1 VQQEADLAM
10 RRLLIVDDDEAM
22 RRLFRLNLSDN
33 YEIVD
38 TADPERALALA
49 MEHKP
54 DAILMDLRMPKHSGL
69 GLCRALSAINKAEPV
84 PIFIV
89 SGETASEI
97 KQSCKEMGTAGYFEK
112 PVDFDALRV
121 SLAKVKR
128 QTQVPRAE
136 VRVQI
141 RVELKLSGTDSNG
154 KQFKESTFTENVSV
168 NSFFCACVATLEADS
183 VVEVFIARGN
193 DQNVGKARVVRSEE
207 RPGASSLYGFRFIE
221 KKGEWIL
228 H

>member
-1 VQQEADLAM
+1 M

-38 TADPERALALA
+38 TADPEQALALA

-69 GLCRALSAINKAEPV
+69 GLCRALGAINKAQPV

-89 SGETASEI
+89 SGETASEV
-97 KQSCKEMGTAGYFEK
+97 KQSCAEMGTAGYFEK

-128 QTQVPRAE
+128 QTQVPRTE

-141 RVELKLSGTDSNG
+141 RVELKLSGADIHG
-154 KQFKESTFTENVSV
+154 KEFKESTFTENVSV
-168 NSFFCACVATLEADS
+168 SAFLCGCTATLEKDS
-183 VVEVFIARGN
+183 IVEVFIVQGN
-193 DQNVGKARVVRSEE
+193 DKYVGKARVVRSEE
-207 RPGASSLYGFRFIE
+207 RQGSCSFYGFRFIE

-228 H
+228 Q

>member
-1 VQQEADLAM
+1 M

-22 RRLFRLNLSDN
+22 RRLFRLNLADD

-38 TADPERALALA
+38 TGDPALALGLA

-69 GLCRALSAINKAEPV
+69 GLCRALGAINKAQAV

-89 SGETASEI
+89 SGETAAEI
-97 KQSCKEMGTAGYFEK
+97 KQSCQDMGTAGYFEK
-112 PVDFDALRV
+112 PVDFDALRT

-128 QTQVPRAE
+128 QAQVPRTE

-141 RVELKLSGTDSNG
+141 RVELKISGTDIHG
-154 KQFKESTFTENVSV
+154 KEFTENTFTENVSV
-168 NSFFCACVATLEADS
+168 SAFLCACSATLAKDS
-183 VVEVFIARGN
+183 SVEVCIVKGSDPSAGT
-193 DQNVGKARVVRSEE
+193 ACVVRSEQ
-207 RPGASSLYGFRFIE
+207 RAGTSALYAFRFVE
-221 KKGEWIL
+221 KRGEWIL
-228 H
+228 K

>member
-1 VQQEADLAM
+1 M

-38 TADPERALALA
+38 TDDPEQALALA

-69 GLCRALSAINKAEPV
+69 GLCRALGAINKAQPV

-89 SGETASEI
+89 SGETASEV
-97 KQSCKEMGTAGYFEK
+97 KQSCKEMGTAGFFEK

-121 SLAKVKR
+121 SLSKVKR

-141 RVELKLSGTDSNG
+141 RVELNLAGTDSKG
-154 KQFKESTFTENVSV
+154 KEFKESTFTENVSV
-168 NSFFCACVATLEADS
+168 CSFLCALDATLENDS
-183 VVEVFIARGN
+183 IVEVFIARGSG
-193 DQNVGKARVVRSEE
+193 QCVGKARVMRSEE
-207 RPGASSLYGFRFIE
+207 RQGASSLYAFRFTE
-221 KKGEWIL
+221 KTGEWIL
-228 H
+228 Q

>member
-1 VQQEADLAM
+1 M

-38 TADPERALALA
+38 TADPEQALALA

-54 DAILMDLRMPKHSGL
+54 DAI
-69 GLCRALSAINKAEPV
+69 
-84 PIFIV
+84 FIV
-89 SGETASEI
+89 SGETAAEV
-97 KQSCKEMGTAGYFEK
+97 KQSCAEMGTAGYFEK

-141 RVELKLSGTDSNG
+141 RVELRLSGVDIHG
-154 KQFKESTFTENVSV
+154 KEFKESTFTENVSV
-168 NSFFCACVATLEADS
+168 SSFLCACTATLEKDS
-183 VVEVFIARGN
+183 IVEVFIVQGN
-193 DQNVGKARVVRSEE
+193 DKYVGKARVVRSEE
-207 RPGASSLYGFRFIE
+207 RQGSCSFYGFRFIE

-228 H
+228 Q

>member
-1 VQQEADLAM
+1 M

-22 RRLFRLNLSDN
+22 RRLFRLNLSDD

-38 TADPERALALA
+38 TDDPAQALALA

-69 GLCRALSAINKAEPV
+69 GLCRALGAINKAQPV

-89 SGETASEI
+89 SGETATEI
-97 KQSCKEMGTAGYFEK
+97 KQSCHDMGTAGYFEK
-112 PVDFDALRV
+112 PVDFDALRG

-128 QTQVPRAE
+128 QAQVPRTE

-141 RVELKLSGTDSNG
+141 RVELKLCGTDIRG
-154 KQFKESTFTENVSV
+154 KEFTENTFTENVSV
-168 NSFFCACVATLEADS
+168 SAFLCACSATLVKDS
-183 VVEVFIARGN
+183 LVEVYVVKVS
-193 DQNVGKARVVRSEE
+193 DKPVGKARVVRSEE
-207 RPGASSLYGFRFIE
+207 RAGNTSLYGFRFIE
-221 KKGEWIL
+221 KTGEWIL
-228 H
+228 K

>member
-1 VQQEADLAM
+1 M

-38 TADPERALALA
+38 TDDPEQALALA

-69 GLCRALSAINKAEPV
+69 GLCRALGAINKAQPV

-89 SGETASEI
+89 SGETASEV
-97 KQSCKEMGTAGYFEK
+97 KQSCKEMGPAGFFEK

-121 SLAKVKR
+121 SLSKVKR

-141 RVELKLSGTDSNG
+141 RVELNLAGTDSKG
-154 KQFKESTFTENVSV
+154 KEFKESTFTENVSV
-168 NSFFCACVATLEADS
+168 CSFLCALDATLENDS
-183 VVEVFIARGN
+183 IVEVFIARGN
-193 DQNVGKARVVRSEE
+193 GQCVGKARVMRSEE
-207 RPGASSLYGFRFIE
+207 RQGASSLYAFRFTE
-221 KKGEWIL
+221 KTGEWIL
-228 H
+228 Q

>member
-1 VQQEADLAM
+1 
-10 RRLLIVDDDEAM
+10 
-22 RRLFRLNLSDN
+22 
-33 YEIVD
+33 
-38 TADPERALALA
+38 
-49 MEHKP
+49 
-54 DAILMDLRMPKHSGL
+54 
-69 GLCRALSAINKAEPV
+69 
-84 PIFIV
+84 
-89 SGETASEI
+89 
-97 KQSCKEMGTAGYFEK
+97 
-112 PVDFDALRV
+112 
-121 SLAKVKR
+121 
-128 QTQVPRAE
+128 
-136 VRVQI
+136 VQI

>member
-1 VQQEADLAM
+1 M

-38 TADPERALALA
+38 TADPEQALALA

-69 GLCRALSAINKAEPV
+69 GLCRALGAINKAEPV

-89 SGETASEI
+89 SGETASEV
-97 KQSCKEMGTAGYFEK
+97 KQSCKEMGTAGFFEK
-112 PVDFDALRV
+112 PVDFDALRI
-121 SLAKVKR
+121 SLGKVKR

-141 RVELKLSGTDSNG
+141 RVELNLSGTDSNG
-154 KQFKESTFTENVSV
+154 KEFKESTFTENVSV
-168 NSFFCACVATLEADS
+168 SSFLCALSATLAQDS
-183 VVEVFIARGN
+183 IVEVFLARGH
-193 DQNVGKARVVRSEE
+193 DQCVGKARVMRTEA
-207 RPGASSLYGFRFIE
+207 RQGASSLYAFRFTE

-228 H
+228 Q

>member
-1 VQQEADLAM
+1 M

-38 TADPERALALA
+38 TADPEQALALA

-69 GLCRALSAINKAEPV
+69 GLCRALGAINKAQPV

-89 SGETASEI
+89 SGETATEV
-97 KQSCKEMGTAGYFEK
+97 KQSCAEMGTAGYFEK

-128 QTQVPRAE
+128 QTQVPRTE

-141 RVELKLSGTDSNG
+141 RVELKLSGADIHG
-154 KQFKESTFTENVSV
+154 KEFKESAFTENASVS
-168 NSFFCACVATLEADS
+168 SFLCACAATLEKDS
-183 VVEVFIARGN
+183 IVEVFIVQGN
-193 DQNVGKARVVRSEE
+193 DKYVGKARVVRSEE
-207 RPGASSLYGFRFIE
+207 RQGSCSLYGFRFIE

-228 H
+228 Q

>member
-1 VQQEADLAM
+1 M

-38 TADPERALALA
+38 TDDPEQALALA

-69 GLCRALSAINKAEPV
+69 GLCRALGAINKAQPV

-89 SGETASEI
+89 SGETASEV
-97 KQSCKEMGTAGYFEK
+97 QSCKEMGTAGFFEK

-121 SLAKVKR
+121 SLSKVKR

-141 RVELKLSGTDSNG
+141 RVELNLAGTDSKG
-154 KQFKESTFTENVSV
+154 KEFKESTFTENVSV
-168 NSFFCACVATLEADS
+168 CSFLCALDATLENDS
-183 VVEVFIARGN
+183 IVEVFIARGN
-193 DQNVGKARVVRSEE
+193 GQCVGKARVMRSEE
-207 RPGASSLYGFRFIE
+207 RQGASSLYAFRFTE
-221 KKGEWIL
+221 KTGEWIL
-228 H
+228 Q

>member
-1 VQQEADLAM
+1 M

-22 RRLFRLNLSDN
+22 RRLFRLNLSDD

-38 TADPERALALA
+38 TDDPAQALALA

-69 GLCRALSAINKAEPV
+69 GLCRALGAINKTQPV

-89 SGETASEI
+89 SGETANEI

-112 PVDFDALRV
+112 PVNFEALRG

-128 QTQVPRAE
+128 QTQVPRTE

-141 RVELKLSGTDSNG
+141 RVAVKLSGTDIHG
-154 KQFKESTFTENVSV
+154 KEFTENTFTENVSISAFLCSCTA
-168 NSFFCACVATLEADS
+168 NLAKDS
-183 VVEVFIARGN
+183 SVEVYIVKGA
-193 DQNVGKARVVRSEE
+193 DESVGTARVVRSEQ
-207 RPGASSLYGFRFIE
+207 RAGASPLYAFRFVE
-221 KKGEWIL
+221 KRGEWIL
-228 H
+228 K

>member
-1 VQQEADLAM
+1 M

-22 RRLFRLNLSDN
+22 RRLFRLNLSDD

-38 TADPERALALA
+38 TDDPARALALA

-69 GLCRALSAINKAEPV
+69 GLCRALGAINKAQPV

-89 SGETASEI
+89 SGE
-97 KQSCKEMGTAGYFEK
+97 K
-112 PVDFDALRV
+112 PVDFDALRG

-128 QTQVPRAE
+128 QTQVPRTE

-141 RVELKLSGTDSNG
+141 RVELKLSGTDIRG
-154 KQFKESTFTENVSV
+154 KEFTENTFTENVSV
-168 NSFFCACVATLEADS
+168 SGFLCACTATLVKDS
-183 VVEVFIARGN
+183 LVEVYVVKGS
-193 DQNVGKARVVRSEE
+193 DKPVGKARVVRSEE
-207 RPGASSLYGFRFIE
+207 RAGNISLYGFRFIE
-221 KKGEWIL
+221 KTGEWIL
-228 H
+228 K

>member
-1 VQQEADLAM
+1 M

-38 TADPERALALA
+38 TDDPEQALALA

-69 GLCRALSAINKAEPV
+69 GLCRALGAINKAQPV

-89 SGETASEI
+89 SGETASEV
-97 KQSCKEMGTAGYFEK
+97 KQSCKEMGTAGFFEK

-121 SLAKVKR
+121 SLDKVKR
-128 QTQVPRAE
+128 QMQVPRAE

-141 RVELKLSGTDSNG
+141 RVELNLSGTDSKG
-154 KQFKESTFTENVSV
+154 REFKESTFTENVSV
-168 NSFFCACVATLEADS
+168 SSFLCALDATLANDS
-183 VVEVFIARGN
+183 IVEVFIARANG
-193 DQNVGKARVVRSEE
+193 QGVGKARVMRSEE
-207 RPGASSLYGFRFIE
+207 RQGAPSLYAFRFTE
-221 KKGEWIL
+221 KTGEWIL
-228 H
+228 Q

>member
-1 VQQEADLAM
+1 M

-38 TADPERALALA
+38 TADPEQALALA

-69 GLCRALSAINKAEPV
+69 GLCRALGAINKAQPV

-89 SGETASEI
+89 SGETATEV

-141 RVELKLSGTDSNG
+141 RVELGLSGVDIHG
-154 KQFKESTFTENVSV
+154 KEFKESTFTENVSV
-168 NSFFCACVATLEADS
+168 SSFLCACTATLEKDS
-183 VVEVFIARGN
+183 IVEVFIVQGN
-193 DQNVGKARVVRSEE
+193 DKYVGKARVVRSEE
-207 RPGASSLYGFRFIE
+207 RQGSCCLYGFRFID

-228 H
+228 Q

>member
-1 VQQEADLAM
+1 M

-22 RRLFRLNLSDN
+22 RRLFRLNLSDG

-38 TADPERALALA
+38 TDDPEQALALA

-69 GLCRALSAINKAEPV
+69 GLCRALGAINKAQPV

-89 SGETASEI
+89 SGETASEV
-97 KQSCKEMGTAGYFEK
+97 KQSCKDMGTAGFFEK

-121 SLAKVKR
+121 SLDKVKR

-141 RVELKLSGTDSNG
+141 RVALNLSGTDSQG
-154 KQFKESTFTENVSV
+154 KEFKESTFTENVSV
-168 NSFFCACVATLEADS
+168 SSFLCALAATLENDS
-183 VVEVFIARGN
+183 TVEVFIARGT
-193 DQNVGKARVVRSEE
+193 DQSVGTARVMRSEA
-207 RPGASSLYGFRFIE
+207 RPGATTLYGFRFIE

-228 H
+228 K

>member
-1 VQQEADLAM
+1 VQQEAALAM

-168 NSFFCACVATLEADS
+168 NSFFCACVATLEPDS

>member
-1 VQQEADLAM
+1 M

-168 NSFFCACVATLEADS
+168 NSFFCACVATLEPDS

>member
-1 VQQEADLAM
+1 MAT

-22 RRLFRLNLSDN
+22 RRLFRLNLSDD

-38 TADPERALALA
+38 TADPARALALA

-69 GLCRALSAINKAEPV
+69 GLCRALGAINKAQPV

-112 PVDFDALRV
+112 PVDFEALRV

-128 QTQVPRAE
+128 QTLVPRAE

-154 KQFKESTFTENVSV
+154 KEFKESTFTENVSV
-168 NSFFCACVATLEADS
+168 NSFFCACAATLAQDS

-193 DQNVGKARVVRSEE
+193 DQSIGTARVVRSEE
-207 RPGASSLYGFRFIE
+207 RPGTSSLYGFRFIE

>member
-1 VQQEADLAM
+1 M

-38 TADPERALALA
+38 TDDPEQALALA

-69 GLCRALSAINKAEPV
+69 GLCRALGAINKAQPV

-89 SGETASEI
+89 SGETANEV
-97 KQSCKEMGTAGYFEK
+97 KQSCKDMGAAGFFEK

-121 SLAKVKR
+121 SLDKVKR

-141 RVELKLSGTDSNG
+141 RVALNLSGIDSKG
-154 KQFKESTFTENVSV
+154 KEFKESTFTENVSV
-168 NSFFCACVATLEADS
+168 SSFLCALAATLENDS
-183 VVEVFIARGN
+183 IVEVFIARGN
-193 DQNVGKARVVRSEE
+193 DQSVGTARVMRSEA
-207 RPGASSLYGFRFIE
+207 RPGASSLYGFRFVE
-221 KKGEWIL
+221 KTGEWIL
-228 H
+228 Q